1 LGNVFRPAFS
11 SIEGDDADR
20 IAVLPGEEVLNYGF
34 EVAGLI
40 VRFAPS
46 PANLPKI
53 IGHQKNRLTPP
64 GTMEGVQLDLRIRYH
79 DSYFDEDSSWRDS
92 FLARRN
98 EDPCLQLSKMAR
110 EAWVRYAGVGAGSRI
125 RGELA

>member
-1 LGNVFRPAFS
+1 MTQIGLLYCPVRRS
-11 SIEGDDADR
+11 
-20 IAVLPGEEVLNYGF
+20 NYGF

-79 DSYFDEDSSWRDS
+79 DSHFDGGLK
-92 FLARRN
+92 LAGFVPCPEERRSL
-98 EDPCLQLSKMAR
+98 PPI
-110 EAWVRYAGVGAGSRI
+110 V
-125 RGELA
+125 